1 MTRDAA
7 ISVRSVSY
15 AYEHR
20 GEPVISGVSLDVRR
34 GERLG
39 ILGPN
44 GGGKSTLLR
53 LLLGELEPDDGEV
66 RVLGV
71 DPASARASGRIGYV
85 PQRVTAELSFPL
97 SVRQV
102 VEQAVAVRVP
112 AWRGIGQE
120 ARDRVLRSLE
130 LVGAAD
136 LSERPIG
143 RLSGGQRQ
151 RVLIARAV
159 AARPEVLLLDEP
171 TVGIDVAG
179 QQRFGSMLDTLR
191 SELGLTVV
199 VVSHELAT
207 IAATSDRV
215 ACLRRTLHFHDT
227 PHGLTPEVLAELFSH
242 DAAVVTG
249 ATPIAPDGVGHACGP
264 GCGHDHH
271 GPNHHHDASQDA
283 SEEPGG

>member
-1 MTRDAA
+1 MTDGPAIVVRD
-7 ISVRSVSY
+7 VTF
-15 AYEHR
+15 AYGARTEA
-20 GEPVISGVSLDVRR
+20 VISGVSLDVGR

-53 LLLGELEPDDGEV
+53 LLLGELEPTGGEI

-71 DPASARASGRIGYV
+71 PPARARAAGKIGYV
-85 PQRVTAELSFPL
+85 PQRVTAELGFPL

-102 VEQAVAVRVP
+102 VEQAVAARVP
-112 AWRGIGQE
+112 AWRGIGKA
-120 ARDRVLRSLE
+120 ARERVQRSLE
-130 LVGAAD
+130 LVGAAE
-136 LSERPIG
+136 LSEKPIG

-159 AARPEVLLLDEP
+159 AAQPEVLLLDEP

-179 QQRFGSMLDTLR
+179 QQRFGSMLETLR
-191 SELGLTVV
+191 NELGLTVV

-215 ACLRRTLHFHDT
+215 ACLRRTLHFHDA
-227 PHGLTPEVLAELFSH
+227 PHGLTPGVLAELFSH
-242 DAAVVTG
+242 DVAVVSGG
-249 ATPIAPDGVGHACGP
+249 AHVHACEHSGCDHGP
-264 GCGHDHH
+264 GGENADE
-271 GPNHHHDASQDA
+271 NS
-283 SEEPGG
+283 GGEVAP

>member
-1 MTRDAA
+1 VTGTGGMDRDAGSA
-7 ISVRSVSY
+7 IEVRGVGF
-15 AYEHR
+15 AYDQR
-20 GEPVISGVSLDVRR
+20 SEPVISGVSLDVHR

-53 LLLGELEPDDGEV
+53 LLLGELTPTSGEV
-66 RVLGV
+66 RVLGES
-71 DPASARASGRIGYV
+71 PRAARSAGRVGYV
-85 PQRVTAELSFPL
+85 PQRVTAELGFPL

-102 VEQAVAVRVP
+102 VEQAVAVRVAP
-112 AWRGIGQE
+112 WRGLGRE
-120 ARDRVLRSLE
+120 ARARVARSLE

-136 LSERPIG
+136 LASRPIG

-159 AARPEVLLLDEP
+159 AAEPEVLLLDEP

-179 QQRFGSMLDTLR
+179 QQRFGAMLDTLR
-191 SELGLTVV
+191 TELGLTVV

-215 ACLRRTLHFHDT
+215 ACLRRSLHFHDS

-242 DAAVVTG
+242 DVAVISGHAHV
-249 ATPIAPDGVGHACGP
+249 HACGDE
-264 GCGHDHH
+264 GCPH
-271 GPNHHHDASQDA
+271 GRGTA
-283 SEEPGG
+283 